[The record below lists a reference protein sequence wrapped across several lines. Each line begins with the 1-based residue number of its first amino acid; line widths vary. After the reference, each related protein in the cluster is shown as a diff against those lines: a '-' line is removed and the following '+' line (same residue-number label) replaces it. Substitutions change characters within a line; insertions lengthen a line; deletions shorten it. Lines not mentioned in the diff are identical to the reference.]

1 MFPSPSRSEP
11 STHRLTYSLLLTA
24 LLAAGIGAFPASA
37 QQPDS
42 ADVDTDDRQ
51 NTTQLDTTRAAG
63 SAERKSP
70 GRALGYS
77 LGGTVLLAP
86 AFGAGLL
93 IGPSFGHFYAGNGK
107 QAMSGILI
115 RGGGAAVGL
124 RGWGMLLENPESAFT
139 LMTIGLAIIVGSAI
153 YDIATA
159 GEAARQ
165 YNEVHGLTAQ
175 VTPTVGPRGEQVGL
189 SLQVSF

>member
-1 MFPSPSRSEP
+1 MLLSPFKSEP
-11 STHRLTYSLLLTA
+11 PTHRLTYSLLLTV
-24 LLAAGIGAFPASA
+24 LLGAGIGAFPTSA

-42 ADVDTDDRQ
+42 AEVDTAR
-51 NTTQLDTTRAAG
+51 TPVSTQY
-63 SAERKSP
+63 KSP

-107 QAMSGILI
+107 QATYGILI

-124 RGWGMLLENPESAFT
+124 TGWGMILESSESAFT

-153 YDIATA
+153 YDIATV
-159 GEAARQ
+159 GQAARQ
-165 YNEVHGLTAQ
+165 YNETHGLTAQ

-189 SLQVSF
+189 SLHVSF